1 MDIGIIGCGHMGE
14 AIAKRLALKNNL
26 FLYDRNEEKTKA
38 LAKEGVGTSC
48 DHLQQVVQGRDL
60 ILLAIKP
67 QDLTALAKTMQDMVR
82 ENQILV
88 SILAGTELKVLER
101 LFPKSTCI
109 RMMPNL
115 PAIYGEG
122 VIGVSSHQDL
132 RRETKE
138 SLLLLFQE
146 IGKVYWIPEA
156 KMDALTAL
164 SGSGPAFFYAMIE
177 AMVDAGVSMG
187 FSAHESLSLVEKMLS
202 GSLTLLRESKKHPG
216 ELKWSIA
223 SPQGT
228 TIAGIRKLEQLA
240 LRGSIIDTFHAA
252 FERSKELAASKD

>member
-1 MDIGIIGCGHMGE
+1 
-14 AIAKRLALKNNL
+14 
-26 FLYDRNEEKTKA
+26 
-38 LAKEGVGTSC
+38 
-48 DHLQQVVQGRDL
+48 
-60 ILLAIKP
+60 
-67 QDLTALAKTMQDMVR
+67 
-82 ENQILV
+82 
-88 SILAGTELKVLER
+88 
-101 LFPKSTCI
+101 
-109 RMMPNL
+109 MMPNL

-122 VIGVSSHQDL
+122 VIGVSSNQDL
-132 RRETKE
+132 CRETKE

-202 GSLTLLRESKKHPG
+202 GSLTLLKESKKHPG